1 MKWDEGNVHCSQIV
15 VKGVYKVLW
24 KEKIVFIAYDEG
36 NVHCSLVVVKEGTL
50 WGGVVYNE

>member
-1 MKWDEGNVHCSQIV
+1 

-50 WGGVVYNE
+50 